1 MSIIQSLWDSGA
13 LGAIFTGLITILG
26 QLSALNTQ
34 KFSATI
40 DALVKVQSSDSS
52 THDAAI
58 ERTKDDGGTWTRRAM
73 MFMAF
78 TMIGIAPII
87 FAFFKDIPV
96 AVETIESTGGWLWGL
111 IPEKESFAVAYV
123 NGFYLADVWK
133 ELLANLVSAYVGA
146 GLTRKAFKLGK

>member
-40 DALVKVQSSDSS
+40 DALVKAQSSDSS

-87 FAFFKDIPV
+87 FLFF
-96 AVETIESTGGWLWGL
+96 
-111 IPEKESFAVAYV
+111 
-123 NGFYLADVWK
+123 
-133 ELLANLVSAYVGA
+133 
-146 GLTRKAFKLGK
+146 